1 MFFLL
6 AYLNC
11 LTTNTLK
18 LLRDFEDKKN
28 DLQDLCKLNVETVNL
43 SIVFILHLRLT
54 APKTVVA
61 VYSFRSIGVGHTLL
75 TKLCGFLNMPPTM
88 TKNAYECLLNSIKVA
103 SKQVPEKSMSDA
115 VARLRG
121 TEQTADVEVSVDVTC
136 QRIDFSSTVELVT
149 AISIDNGRVLDVAI
163 LSKSCKGCTS
173 MKKLPLLIPLV
184 MRHGSYLIIIILIMP
199 APPLEWKQQEL
210 LRSLVHKKR
219 SMDYHTHLFME
230 MVTAKH
236 ILLSKIYIVQV
247 NLLRNLNVSVT
258 TKNLSVR
265 GFVIWKKKGVGGKG
279 KLTNTKIDTM

>member
-6 AYLNC
+6 ACLNC

-136 QRIDFSSTVELVT
+136 QRIDFSSTVGLVT

-184 MRHGSYLIIIILIMP
+184 MRHGSYLIIINLIMP
-199 APPLEWKQQEL
+199 ALPLE
-210 LRSLVHKKR
+210 
-219 SMDYHTHLFME
+219 
-230 MVTAKH
+230 
-236 ILLSKIYIVQV
+236 
-247 NLLRNLNVSVT
+247 
-258 TKNLSVR
+258 
-265 GFVIWKKKGVGGKG
+265 
-279 KLTNTKIDTM
+279 